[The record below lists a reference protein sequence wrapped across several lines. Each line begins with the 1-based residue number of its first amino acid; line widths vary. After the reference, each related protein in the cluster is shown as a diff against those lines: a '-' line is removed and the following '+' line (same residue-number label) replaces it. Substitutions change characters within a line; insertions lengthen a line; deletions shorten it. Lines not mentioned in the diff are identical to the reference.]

1 MRRFHKPDDDK
12 RSVVILP
19 TSQCDEAASPM
30 NLMIAC
36 SFGMLERVS
45 RKSPQPQPY
54 ASETLFVKAGLEA
67 IDFEA
72 REVGPR
78 LLRNT
83 YARRKRLQGRSN
95 SDVSAL
101 LGLVSLRTV
110 HRIRQTMPATDE
122 DCAA

>member
-1 MRRFHKPDDDK
+1 
-12 RSVVILP
+12 
-19 TSQCDEAASPM
+19 
-30 NLMIAC
+30 
-36 SFGMLERVS
+36 
-45 RKSPQPQPY
+45 
-54 ASETLFVKAGLEA
+54 
-67 IDFEA
+67 
-72 REVGPR
+72 VGPR